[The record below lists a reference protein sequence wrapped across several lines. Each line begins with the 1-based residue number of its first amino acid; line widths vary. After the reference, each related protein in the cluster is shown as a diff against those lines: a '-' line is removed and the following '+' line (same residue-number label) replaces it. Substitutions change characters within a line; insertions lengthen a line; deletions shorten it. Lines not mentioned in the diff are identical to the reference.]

1 MWQEGDMLQAH
12 YLGPTP
18 CEPPLPPD
26 TCKKKNNSESR
37 SQEKKGKKL
46 ETKEKAEVSWGDVV
60 FASDEADE
68 SGMGTELLLRDPYEA
83 CRCSVRRSTLCHTT
97 REGLAPDN
105 SAGHRPHTHTP
116 TPTHTQRRRGWRV
129 ACATRLK

>member
-1 MWQEGDMLQAH
+1 MREAQ

-26 TCKKKNNSESR
+26 TCKNKNNSESR

-46 ETKEKAEVSWGDVV
+46 EKKEKAEVSWADVV

-68 SGMGTELLLRDPYEA
+68 RGMGTELLLRDPYEA
-83 CRCSVRRSTLCHTT
+83 CRCSVRRSTLCDTR
-97 REGLAPDN
+97 REGLAADN
-105 SAGHRPHTHTP
+105 SAGLRPLSHTH
-116 TPTHTQRRRGWRV
+116 TPTHTQRRHGWRV
-129 ACATRLK
+129 ACVTRLK

>member
-1 MWQEGDMLQAH
+1 MLEAH

-26 TCKKKNNSESR
+26 TCKKKSNSESR
-37 SQEKKGKKL
+37 SQEKNGKKL
-46 ETKEKAEVSWGDVV
+46 DKKEKAEVSWADVV

-68 SGMGTELLLRDPYEA
+68 NSMGTELLLRDPYEA
-83 CRCSVRRSTLCHTT
+83 CRCSVRRSTLCDTT

-105 SAGHRPHTHTP
+105 SAGLRPHSHPPTHA
-116 TPTHTQRRRGWRV
+116 HTQRRHGLRV
-129 ACATRLK
+129 ACVTRLK